1 MSAARRG
8 PAPFG
13 VIGAGSWG
21 SALAIQLARNGHA
34 VRLWGLPTDGLDVMA
49 RDRRNDR
56 YLPGSYFPD
65 PLLIQPDLPALLAE
79 CGDLL
84 VVTPSHGL
92 RGVFESI
99 KGGAHRVAWATKG
112 FEEGSGKLPHEV
124 AAEVLDASSPAWGA
138 AGRPLAVLSGPT
150 FATEVAKG
158 LPTALTV
165 ASTDPAFGDELAK
178 ALHSPTFR
186 AYTADD
192 LIGVGVGGAVKNVI
206 AIAAGIS
213 DGLGFGA
220 NARAALITR
229 GLAEAMRL
237 GLALGAKQETFLGL
251 AGVGDLVLT
260 CTDDQSRNRR
270 FGLALAAGHGVDD
283 AKAKIGQVVEGA
295 WAARDALTRARA
307 AGVEMPIATQVYRV
321 IYENVAPKAALKALQ
336 DRARTH
342 E

>member
-1 MSAARRG
+1 MSVSRHL
-8 PAPFG
+8 PYG

-21 SALAIQLARNGHA
+21 TALAIQLARNGHA
-34 VRLWGLPTDGLDVMA
+34 VRLWGLPADGLDVMA

-56 YLPGSYFPD
+56 YLPGAPFPD
-65 PLLIQPDLPALLAE
+65 PLMIQPDMAALLAE

-112 FEEGSGKLPHEV
+112 FEESSGKLPHEV
-124 AAEVLDASSPAWGA
+124 ATEALGTQRA
-138 AGRPLAVLSGPT
+138 LAVLSGPT

-158 LPTALTV
+158 LPTALT
-165 ASTDPAFGDELAK
+165 AAATDAAFGDQLAK

-186 AYTADD
+186 VYTGDD

-283 AKAKIGQVVEGA
+283 AKRKIGQVVEGA
-295 WAARDALTRARA
+295 WAARDALTRAKA

-321 IYENVAPKAALKALQ
+321 IYEGVAPKDALKALQ
-336 DRARTH
+336 DRARRH

>member
-1 MSAARRG
+1 MTAKRDAK
-8 PAPFG
+8 AEFG

-21 SALAIQLARNGHA
+21 TALAIQLARNGHG
-34 VRLWGLPTDGLDVMA
+34 VRLWGLPQDGLDAMA

-56 YLPGSYFPD
+56 YMPGVAFPH
-65 PLLIQPDLPALLAE
+65 PLLIQPDMAALLAE
-79 CGDLL
+79 CRDLL
-84 VVTPSHGL
+84 IVTPSHGL

-99 KGGAHRVAWATKG
+99 RSGTHRVAWATKG
-112 FEEGSGKLPHEV
+112 FEEGSGKLPHEIALETLGKGRSL
-124 AAEVLDASSPAWGA
+124 AA
-138 AGRPLAVLSGPT
+138 LSGPT

-165 ASTDPAFGDELAK
+165 AATDPAFGDDLAK

-186 AYTADD
+186 AYTSDD
-192 LIGVGVGGAVKNVI
+192 LVGVGVGGAVKNVI

-237 GLALGAKQETFLGL
+237 GTAIGAKPETFLGL

-283 AKAKIGQVVEGA
+283 AKKKIGQVVEGA

-307 AGVEMPIATQVYRV
+307 VNVEMPITTQVYRV
-321 IYENVAPKAALKALQ
+321 IYEGVDPKSALKALQ
-336 DRARTH
+336 DRARRH

>member
-1 MSAARRG
+1 MSAPR
-8 PAPFG
+8 PKPYG

-21 SALAIQLARNGHA
+21 TALGIQLARNGHA
-34 VRLWGLPTDGLDVMA
+34 VRLWGLPQDGLDVMA

-56 YLPGSYFPD
+56 YLPGSHFPD
-65 PLLIQPDLPALLAE
+65 PLTIQPDMAALLAE

-124 AAEVLDASSPAWGA
+124 AAEALGTR
-138 AGRPLAVLSGPT
+138 RPLAVISGPT

-165 ASTDPAFGDELAK
+165 AATDAGFGDELAK

-192 LIGVGVGGAVKNVI
+192 LVGVGVGGAVKNVI

-283 AKAKIGQVVEGA
+283 AKQKIGQVVEGA
-295 WAARDALTRARA
+295 WAARDALTRAKA
-307 AGVEMPIATQVYRV
+307 AGVEMPITTQVYRV
-321 IYENVAPKAALKALQ
+321 IYEGVAPKVALKALQ

>member
-1 MSAARRG
+1 MT
-8 PAPFG
+8 APRANAPYG

-21 SALAIQLARNGHA
+21 TALAIQLARNGHA
-34 VRLWGLPTDGLDVMA
+34 VRMWGLPADGLDVMA

-56 YLPGSYFPD
+56 YLPGVAFPD
-65 PLLIQPDLPALLAE
+65 GLTVQPDMAALLAE
-79 CGDLL
+79 CGDLV

-92 RGVFESI
+92 RGVFASI
-99 KGGAHRVAWATKG
+99 KGGTHRVAWATKG

-124 AAEVLDASSPAWGA
+124 AAEVFGP
-138 AGRPLAVLSGPT
+138 GRALAVLSGPT

-158 LPTALTV
+158 LPTAITV
-165 ASTDPAFGDELAK
+165 AATDARFGDDMAK

-186 AYTADD
+186 AYTGDD

-229 GLAEAMRL
+229 GLAEVMRL
-237 GLALGAKQETFLGL
+237 GIALGAHPETFMGL
-251 AGVGDLVLT
+251 AGLGDLVLT

-270 FGLALAAGHGVDD
+270 FGLALAAGQGVED
-283 AKAKIGQVVEGA
+283 AKRKIGQVVEGA
-295 WAARDALTRARA
+295 WAARDALTRAKA
-307 AGVEMPIATQVYRV
+307 VGVEMPIATQVHRV
-321 IYENVAPKAALKALQ
+321 IYEDVAPKAALKALQ
-336 DRARTH
+336 ERARRS

>member
-1 MSAARRG
+1 MSARRDAQ
-8 PAPFG
+8 PPIG

-21 SALAIQLARNGHA
+21 TALAIQLARNG
-34 VRLWGLPTDGLDVMA
+34 RTTLLWGRPEDGLERMA
-49 RDRRNDR
+49 AERSNER
-56 YLPGSYFPD
+56 YLPGAAFPE
-65 PLLIQPDLPALLAE
+65 PLRVEPSLAALLAE

-92 RGVFESI
+92 RGVFASLQ
-99 KGGAHRVAWATKG
+99 GGTQRIAWATKG

-124 AAEVLDASSPAWGA
+124 ARETLGA
-138 AGRPLAVLSGPT
+138 TRPLAVLSGPT

-165 ASTDPAFGDELAK
+165 AATDARFGEDLAS

-186 AYTADD
+186 AYTGDD
-192 LIGVGVGGAVKNVI
+192 LVGVGVGGAVKNVI

-229 GLAEAMRL
+229 GLAEVRRL
-237 GLALGAKQETFLGL
+237 GIALGAKPETFMGL

-283 AKAKIGQVVEGA
+283 AKRKIGQVVEGA

-307 AGVEMPIATQVYRV
+307 VSVEMPIAEQVYRV
-321 IYENVAPKAALKALQ
+321 IYERVEPQAALRALQ
-336 DRARTH
+336 ERARRK